1 MNHIKTFFNAII
13 LFVLVSNSKKLHY
26 NIFEIKTIKVK
37 FLPYIFKIN
46 LVFYSIV
53 YFHKILALK
62 SKKFKKYFLKQCH
75 SLLLLYSYIYFMN
88 SISMYHVIVYTYY
101 TITKSIIMVLETV
114 CQKFYFRKTEK
125 LMTYDY

>member
-1 MNHIKTFFNAII
+1 MSFII
-13 LFVLVSNSKKLHY
+13 TIVL
-26 NIFEIKTIKVK
+26 I
-37 FLPYIFKIN
+37 YI
-46 LVFYSIV
+46 
-53 YFHKILALK
+53 
-62 SKKFKKYFLKQCH
+62 
-75 SLLLLYSYIYFMN
+75 FMN